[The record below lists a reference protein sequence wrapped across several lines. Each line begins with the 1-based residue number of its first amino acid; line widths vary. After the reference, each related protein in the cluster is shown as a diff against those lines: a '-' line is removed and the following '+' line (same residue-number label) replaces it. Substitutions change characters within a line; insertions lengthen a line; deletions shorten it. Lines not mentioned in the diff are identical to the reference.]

1 MNPAEP
7 QTLQLRDIHLPAEPG
22 FWPPAPGWWLVA
34 AMVFALLVWVGMKS
48 REYYRIHRQRQ
59 RILRVLEQLES
70 ASGQSETPVFL
81 AQISMLL
88 RRLALMRFPRKDI
101 AALTGDAWL
110 EFLDSSG
117 GNGQFCRGAGRV
129 LADGP
134 YVRDI
139 RDSVDSRAL
148 GSLIRTWIK
157 KNSGA

>member
-1 MNPAEP
+1 MSPAAP
-7 QTLQLRDIHLPAEPG
+7 QSLQLRDIHLPAEPG

-34 AMVFALLVWVGMKS
+34 AIALAVLTWAGIKS
-48 REYYRIHRQRQ
+48 WKHYRIHRQRQ
-59 RILRVLEQLES
+59 RILSALEQLES
-70 ASGQSETPVFL
+70 TSGEGETPAFL

-110 EFLDSSG
+110 DFLDSSG
-117 GNGQFCRGAGRV
+117 GNGQFRQGAGRV

-134 YVRDI
+134 YVRDLQA
-139 RDSVDSRAL
+139 SVDSRAL